1 MPKYS
6 IKMTKV
12 DHSGL
17 KIVPL
22 LAPVKRLCLLRHD
35 PFLAGQIL
43 SITSHHYKS
52 LLFPQCLNIKQVNLG
67 FKMYMKHYIESRK
80 RGTHITAA
88 LFKNRHYES
97 FILLLSAFFLTIANN
112 VQPYIKSEV
121 AD

>member
-6 IKMTKV
+6 RKMTKV

-17 KIVPL
+17 KIVPI

-52 LLFPQCLNIKQVNLG
+52 LHFPQCLNIKQVNLG
-67 FKMYMKHYIESRK
+67 F
-80 RGTHITAA
+80 
-88 LFKNRHYES
+88 
-97 FILLLSAFFLTIANN
+97 
-112 VQPYIKSEV
+112 
-121 AD
+121 